1 MLIYSSFT
9 DTPVTGKEQLK
20 ERMWQVPFFN
30 FSSLALFVH
39 RMSFPD
45 FLRQYSRLEICNLT
59 PDALTGDEYKK
70 WSETEFEDTWRR
82 GVSAGGCRNFPSKT
96 SFSIFPPDL
105 NPALVYEW
113 RKSTCVLA
121 MLLISS
127 LVTLVFR
134 SQIPSG

>member
-1 MLIYSSFT
+1 
-9 DTPVTGKEQLK
+9 
-20 ERMWQVPFFN
+20 MWQVLFFN
-30 FSSLALFVH
+30 FPSLSLFVH

-105 NPALVYEW
+105 NLALVYEW
-113 RKSTCVLA
+113 RKPT
-121 MLLISS
+121 
-127 LVTLVFR
+127 
-134 SQIPSG
+134 